1 MGEVP
6 TGLVTVSVEVSE
18 AARVTTAW
26 VSPLT
31 KLAMVAVKAGS
42 AAPKAR
48 VALLAV
54 TVRTAGV
61 MVICAV
67 ADWPAESA
75 VSLGV
80 KVAMTG
86 TAGPTWRTPAGL

>member
-1 MGEVP
+1 MP

-18 AARVTTAW
+18 AAPVTAVAW

-31 KLAMVAVKAGS
+31 KPVRVAVKAGS

-54 TVRTAGV
+54 TERTAGV
-61 MVICAV
+61 MVIWAV
-67 ADWPAESA
+67 ADCPA
-75 VSLGV
+75 
-80 KVAMTG
+80 
-86 TAGPTWRTPAGL
+86 